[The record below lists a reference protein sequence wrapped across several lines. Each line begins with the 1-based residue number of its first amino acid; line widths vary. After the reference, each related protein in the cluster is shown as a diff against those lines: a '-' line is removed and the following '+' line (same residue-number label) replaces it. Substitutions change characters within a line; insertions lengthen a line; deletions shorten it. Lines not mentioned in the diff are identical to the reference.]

1 MRLID
6 ADALDFTFDR
16 RCFSAGDEQYV
27 RGVDDAIGVINNA
40 PTVDAVSVVRYR
52 ECRYHLPKGSV
63 CQLSGTDITE
73 DDFCS
78 RGQRKEGV

>member
-1 MRLID
+1 MRLVDADVADKWMRQNNSFID
-6 ADALDFTFDR
+6 A
-16 RCFSAGDEQYV
+16 
-27 RGVDDAIGVINNA
+27 AILKAI
-40 PTVDAVSVVRYR
+40 PTIDAVPVVRCR

-63 CQLSGTDITE
+63 CQLSGMDITE

>member
-1 MRLID
+1 M
-6 ADALDFTFDR
+6 
-16 RCFSAGDEQYV
+16 

-40 PTVDAVSVVRYR
+40 PTVDAVSVVRCR